1 MPEAPGA
8 PRHLSAYSWRARL
21 GVIVPPTNTVNEAEW
36 ARLMPE
42 GTSFHTMRMPL
53 HADTTSQEGQRAL
66 HDDLD
71 KAMAELVKADVDVIA
86 YACTAGS
93 MTHPPQSLPERMKA
107 ASGRT
112 GLTTAAAI
120 VTALDALAA
129 KRLAVAT
136 PYHEKLDAHERHFLE
151 GCGFEVL
158 AIAGLGI
165 GSGGPHEYVRI
176 AQTPL
181 DAVAAHARSV
191 MQAARGQARGSGRPD
206 ALLIS
211 CTDFPTLPLIR
222 KLEAEF
228 GIPVISSNTATLW
241 HALRLAGIRDD
252 IPAAGRLFERMGAAG

>member
-1 MPEAPGA
+1 MPETLRA
-8 PRHLSAYSWRARL
+8 PRHQSVYSWRARL

-53 HADTTSQEGQRAL
+53 HADTTSPEGMRAL

-71 KAMAELVKADVDVIA
+71 AAMAELVKADVDVIA

-93 MTHPPQSLPERMKA
+93 MTHPPQSLPERMQA

-120 VTALDALAA
+120 VAALDALAA
-129 KRLAVAT
+129 KKLAVAT
-136 PYHEKLDAHERHFLE
+136 PYHEKLDTHERHFLE
-151 GCGFEVL
+151 GCGFDVL

-165 GSGGPHEYVRI
+165 GAAGPQEYVRI

-181 DAVAAHARSV
+181 DAVAAHARGV
-191 MQAARGQARGSGRPD
+191 MQKARESGRPD

-211 CTDFPTLPLIR
+211 CTDFPTLPLIAP
-222 KLEAEF
+222 LEAEF

-252 IPAAGRLFERMGAAG
+252 IAGAGRLFERMGAAG

>member
-1 MPEAPGA
+1 MPESRPAA
-8 PRHLSAYSWRARL
+8 RHQSVYSWRARL

-53 HADTTSQEGQRAL
+53 HADTTSPEGKRAL
-66 HDDLD
+66 FADLE
-71 KAMAELVKADVDVIA
+71 ATMAELAKADVDVIA

-93 MTHPPQSLPERMKA
+93 MIHPPQSLPEWMQA
-107 ASGRT
+107 TSGRI

-120 VTALDALAA
+120 VAALDALGA
-129 KRLAVAT
+129 KKLAIAT
-136 PYHEKLDAHERHFLE
+136 PYHDKLNAHERHFLE
-151 GCGFEVL
+151 GCGIDVL

-165 GSGGPHEYVRI
+165 GGGGPHEYVRI
-176 AQTPL
+176 ARTPL
-181 DAVAAHARSV
+181 DDVAAHAREV
-191 MQAARGQARGSGRPD
+191 METARGKGRPD

-211 CTDFPTLPLIR
+211 CTDFPTLPLIVA
-222 KLEAEF
+222 LEAEF

-252 IPAAGRLFERMGAAG
+252 LAGAGRLFQRMGAAG